1 MLSHFTATANAI
13 AATTRKSE
21 KESILAAYLAGLDDA
36 SLERAVVFFSGSPFP
51 RRDERVA
58 GVGGAAISEAVS
70 LVSGR
75 TPEEVWAPWPKYADA
90 GDTIAESFPDD
101 PSRDITLVELG
112 ELFDRLAVTQGAG
125 AKREIL
131 AELFRKVNAE
141 GARYVVKILTRELRI
156 GLVEGLV
163 ESSVA
168 KAFGR
173 KLAAVRRANMFTG
186 DIGATALL
194 ARSDTLDR
202 AGMSLFAPFA
212 FMLAQPEED
221 PAEIVAALGAGAIAD
236 DKYDGI
242 RAQIHTDGSE
252 VRIYSR
258 TLDNVTHRFPEVAGA
273 ARALG
278 RRMILDG
285 ELVAFSDRILPF
297 AIMQK
302 RLGRR
307 EVSAKLIA
315 DAPVVFFAFDLL
327 YLDGEPLFEE
337 PLRERLEKLAGVLR
351 GDGPGE
357 LSADRAS
364 ISLGGSFAVSSASHD
379 IDREIAPHPNPL
391 PTAMKPPRGEGTRGR
406 ESSREKQ
413 TSSAFSPPPVKP
425 IRMADATPIRDA
437 AHVDELFDAAR
448 ARANEGLVVKDPESV
463 YTPGRRGKSWLK
475 YKKALATLD
484 CVVTAA
490 QYGNGRRRAVLS
502 DLTFAVSRPGENGP
516 ELVNIGKA
524 YSGLT
529 DVEIAEM
536 TEQFKRTTIETHGPV
551 HRVEPLVVLE
561 IAFDRI
567 QESKRHKSG
576 YALRF
581 PRIVRIRDDKSPQQ
595 ISTIDEVRRIYEG
608 QLRREA
614 QEG

>member
-1 MLSHFTATANAI
+1 MLSDFARTANAI
-13 AATTRKSE
+13 AATTKKSE
-21 KESILAAYLAGLDDA
+21 KERILAEYLRSLDDA

-58 GVGGAAISEAVS
+58 GVGGAAIGDAVAE
-70 LVSGR
+70 VSGR
-75 TPEEVWAPWPKYADA
+75 TPEEVWAPWPKYADP
-90 GDTIAESFPDD
+90 GDTLAESFPED

-112 ELFDRLAVTQGAG
+112 EAFDRVAATQGAT
-125 AKREIL
+125 AKKDAL
-131 AELFRKVNAE
+131 AELFRRVDAH

-163 ESSVA
+163 EASIA

-173 KLAAVRRANMFTG
+173 KLDAVRQANMFTG
-186 DIGATALL
+186 DIGTTALL
-194 ARSDTLDR
+194 AKSDALTS
-202 AGMSLFAPFA
+202 AKMALFQPFA

-221 PAEIVAALGAGAIAD
+221 PAEIVSALGAGALAD

-242 RAQIHTDGSE
+242 RAQIHTDGTE

-258 TLDNVTHRFPEVAGA
+258 TLDNVTHRFPELEEA

-278 RRMILDG
+278 RTVILDG
-285 ELVAFSDRILPF
+285 EIVAYSDRILPF
-297 AIMQK
+297 AIIQK

-307 EVSAKLIA
+307 QVSAKLRS
-315 DAPVVFFAFDLL
+315 DAPVVYFAFDLL
-327 YLDGEPLFEE
+327 YLDGEPLFEV
-337 PLRERLEKLAGVLR
+337 PLRERLAKLRMLLDAREDASPSLR
-351 GDGPGE
+351 
-357 LSADRAS
+357 L
-364 ISLGGSFAVSSASHD
+364 
-379 IDREIAPHPNPL
+379 
-391 PTAMKPPRGEGTRGR
+391 
-406 ESSREKQ
+406 
-413 TSSAFSPPPVKP
+413 
-425 IRMADATPIRDA
+425 RMTPATPVRDA

-448 ARANEGLVVKDPESV
+448 VRANEGLVVKDPESI

-484 CVVTAA
+484 CVVTYA

-502 DLTFAVSRPGENGP
+502 DLTFAVAREG

-536 TEQFKRTTIETHGPV
+536 TEHFKRTTLDQHGPV
-551 HRVEPLVVLE
+551 HRVEPTVVLE

-567 QESKRHKSG
+567 QESKRHKAG

-581 PRIVRIRDDKSPQQ
+581 PRIVRIRDDKSRDQ

-608 QLRREA
+608 QLKREA
-614 QEG
+614 QED

>member
-1 MLSHFTATANAI
+1 MFSDFTATANAI
-13 AATTRKSE
+13 AATTKKSE
-21 KESILAAYLAGLDDA
+21 KERILADYLQRLDDA
-36 SLERAVVFFSGSPFP
+36 SLERAAVFFSGSPFA
-51 RRDERVA
+51 RREERVA
-58 GVGGAAISEAVS
+58 GVGGAAIGDAVSEAT
-70 LVSGR
+70 GR
-75 TPEEVWAPWPKYADA
+75 DAEEVWAAWSKYADA

-112 ELFDRLAVTQGAG
+112 EFFDRIAATQGAG
-125 AKREIL
+125 AKKDVL
-131 AELFRKVNAE
+131 AELFRKVNAQ

-163 ESSVA
+163 ESAIA

-173 KLAAVRRANMFTG
+173 KLVAVRQANMFTG
-186 DIGATALL
+186 DIGSTALL
-194 ARSDTLDR
+194 ARSDALETVN
-202 AGMSLFAPFA
+202 MSLFHPFA

-221 PAEIVAALGAGAIAD
+221 PAEIVAALGEGAIAD

-242 RAQIHTDGSE
+242 RAQIHAEGEE

-258 TLDNVTHRFPEVAGA
+258 TLDNVTHRFPEIA
-273 ARALG
+273 AAAKELG
-278 RRMILDG
+278 RSVILDG
-285 ELVAFSDRILPF
+285 EIVAFRDRILPF
-297 AIMQK
+297 AIIQK

-307 EVSAKLIA
+307 VVSEKLLA

-327 YLDGEPLFEE
+327 YLDGAPLFEQ
-337 PLRERLEKLAGVLR
+337 PLHERLQRMREVVGEGVIR
-351 GDGPGE
+351 
-357 LSADRAS
+357 
-364 ISLGGSFAVSSASHD
+364 
-379 IDREIAPHPNPL
+379 
-391 PTAMKPPRGEGTRGR
+391 RGE
-406 ESSREKQ
+406 
-413 TSSAFSPPPVKP
+413 
-425 IRMADATPIRDA
+425 ATPIRDA

-448 ARANEGLVVKDPESV
+448 ARANEGLVVKDPDSI

-484 CVVTAA
+484 CVVTYA
-490 QYGNGRRRAVLS
+490 QYGNGKRRAVLS
-502 DLTFAVSRPGENGP
+502 DLTFAVRRGE

-529 DVEIAEM
+529 DVEIAAM
-536 TEQFKRTTIETHGPV
+536 TEHFLKTTVEKHGPV
-551 HRVEPLVVLE
+551 LRVEPTVVLE

-576 YALRF
+576 YAMRF
-581 PRIVRIRDDKSPQQ
+581 PRIARIRDDKTVEQ

-614 QEG
+614 QEEGD

>member
-1 MLSHFTATANAI
+1 MLSDFTVTANTI
-13 AATTRKSE
+13 AATTKKSE
-21 KESILAAYLAGLDDA
+21 KERILADYLLTLDDA

-58 GVGGAAISEAVS
+58 GVGGAAIGDAVADAT
-70 LVSGR
+70 GR
-75 TPEEVWAPWPKYADA
+75 SHEEIWEPWPKYADP
-90 GDTIAESFPDD
+90 GDTIAESFPND
-101 PSRDITLVELG
+101 PARDISLVELG
-112 ELFDRLAVTQGAG
+112 EYFDRLASTQGAG

-131 AELFRKVNAE
+131 AELFRKVDAQ

-163 ESSVA
+163 ESSIA

-173 KLAAVRRANMFTG
+173 KLDVVRQANMFTG

-194 ARSDTLDR
+194 AKSDALES
-202 AGMSLFAPFA
+202 AKMALFQPFA

-221 PAEIVAALGAGAIAD
+221 PAAIVEALGGGALAD

-242 RAQIHTDGSE
+242 RAQIHTDGSQ
-252 VRIYSR
+252 VRVYSR
-258 TLDNVTHRFPEVAGA
+258 TLDNVTHRFPELEEA
-273 ARALG
+273 ARAIG
-278 RRMILDG
+278 RGAILDG
-285 ELVAFSDRILPF
+285 EIVAFSDRILPF
-297 AIMQK
+297 ATIQK

-307 EVSAKLIA
+307 QVTAKLLA

-327 YLDGEPLFEE
+327 YLDGEPLFEV
-337 PLRERLEKLAGVLR
+337 PLEERLEKLRGVLK
-351 GDGPGE
+351 DGAIRP
-357 LSADRAS
+357 
-364 ISLGGSFAVSSASHD
+364 SHQ
-379 IDREIAPHPNPL
+379 
-391 PTAMKPPRGEGTRGR
+391 
-406 ESSREKQ
+406 S
-413 TSSAFSPPPVKP
+413 
-425 IRMADATPIRDA
+425 PIRDA
-437 AHVDELFDAAR
+437 AHVDALFDAAR
-448 ARANEGLVVKDPESV
+448 ARANEGLVVKDPRSI

-484 CVVTAA
+484 CVVTYA
-490 QYGNGRRRAVLS
+490 QWGNGKRRHVLS
-502 DLTFAVSRPGENGP
+502 DLTFAVLKDG

-529 DVEIAEM
+529 DAEIATM
-536 TEQFKRTTIETHGPV
+536 TEHFKKTTLELHGPV
-551 HRVEPLVVLE
+551 HKVQPTVVLE

-581 PRIVRIRDDKSPQQ
+581 PRIVRIRDDKTPDE

-608 QLRREA
+608 QLKREA
-614 QEG
+614 QE

>member
-1 MLSHFTATANAI
+1 MLSRFTVTANTI
-13 AATTRKSE
+13 AATTKKSE
-21 KESILAAYLAGLDDA
+21 KERILADFLVALDDA
-36 SLERAVVFFSGSPFP
+36 ELERAVVFFAGSAFP
-51 RRDERVA
+51 RREERVA
-58 GVGGAAISEAVS
+58 GVGGAAIGEAVAE
-70 LVSGR
+70 VSGR
-75 TPEEVWAPWPKYADA
+75 TVEEVWAPWPKYADP
-90 GDTIAESFPDD
+90 GDTIAESFEVD
-101 PSRDITLVELG
+101 PSKDITLTELG
-112 ELFDRLAVTQGAG
+112 EYFERIAATQGAI
-125 AKREIL
+125 AKKDVL
-131 AELFRKVNAE
+131 AELLRKVDRE

-163 ESSVA
+163 ESSIA

-173 KLAAVRRANMFTG
+173 KLEAVRQANMFTG

-194 ARSDTLDR
+194 AKSDALET
-202 AGMSLFAPFA
+202 AKMSLFHPFA

-221 PAEIVAALGAGAIAD
+221 PAAIVAALGEGAFAD

-242 RAQIHTDGSE
+242 RAQIHSDGTE

-258 TLDNVTHRFPEVAGA
+258 TLDNVTHRFPEVAEA

-278 RRMILDG
+278 RSVILDG
-285 ELVAFSDRILPF
+285 EIVAFSDRVLPF
-297 AIMQK
+297 AIIQK

-307 EVSAKLIA
+307 AVSAKLLEE
-315 DAPVVFFAFDLL
+315 APVVYFAFDLL
-327 YLDGEPLFEE
+327 YLDGEPLFER
-337 PLRERLEKLAGVLR
+337 PLRERLEKLRAALPPGPSLTLGMTVGV
-351 GDGPGE
+351 
-357 LSADRAS
+357 
-364 ISLGGSFAVSSASHD
+364 
-379 IDREIAPHPNPL
+379 
-391 PTAMKPPRGEGTRGR
+391 
-406 ESSREKQ
+406 
-413 TSSAFSPPPVKP
+413 
-425 IRMADATPIRDA
+425 RDA
-437 AHVDELFDAAR
+437 QHVDELFDAAR

-484 CVVTAA
+484 CVVTYA
-490 QYGNGRRRAVLS
+490 QWGNGKRRNVLS
-502 DLTFAVSRPGENGP
+502 DLTFAVLRDG

-536 TEQFKRTTIETHGPV
+536 TEHFKRTTLELHGPV
-551 HRVEPLVVLE
+551 HKVEPTVVLE

-581 PRIVRIRDDKSPQQ
+581 PRIVRIRDDKTPDQ

-608 QLRREA
+608 QLLRE
-614 QEG
+614 QGE

>member
-1 MLSHFTATANAI
+1 MLSDFTATANAI
-13 AATTRKSE
+13 AATTKKSE
-21 KESILAAYLAGLDDA
+21 KERILAEYLRSLDDA
-36 SLERAVVFFSGSPFP
+36 SLERAAVFFSGSAFA
-51 RRDERVA
+51 RREERVA
-58 GVGGAAISEAVS
+58 GVGGAAIGDAVS
-70 LVSGR
+70 EVTGR
-75 TPEEVWAPWPKYADA
+75 NPEEVWAPWAKYADA

-101 PSRDITLVELG
+101 PDRDMTLVELG
-112 ELFDRLAVTQGAG
+112 ELFDRIAATQGAT
-125 AKREIL
+125 AKKDVL
-131 AELFRKVNAE
+131 VELFRRVNAQ

-163 ESSVA
+163 ESAIA

-173 KLAAVRRANMFTG
+173 KLAAVRQSNMFTG

-194 ARSDTLDR
+194 ARADALESVK
-202 AGMSLFAPFA
+202 MSLFHPFA

-221 PAEIVAALGAGAIAD
+221 PAEIVAALGAGALAD

-242 RAQIHTDGSE
+242 RAQIHTDGTE

-258 TLDNVTHRFPEVAGA
+258 TLDNVTHRFPEIETA

-278 RRMILDG
+278 LGVILDG
-285 ELVAFSDRILPF
+285 EIVAYHDRILPF
-297 AIMQK
+297 AIIQK

-307 EVSAKLIA
+307 EVSAKLLA

-327 YLDGEPLFEE
+327 YLDGEPLFEQ
-337 PLRERLEKLAGVLR
+337 PLRERLEKLRSVVGDQLSVVR
-351 GDGPGE
+351 G
-357 LSADRAS
+357 SAPSTTDNRQPTTDNTPRA
-364 ISLGGSFAVSSASHD
+364 IRLGDS
-379 IDREIAPHPNPL
+379 
-391 PTAMKPPRGEGTRGR
+391 
-406 ESSREKQ
+406 
-413 TSSAFSPPPVKP
+413 
-425 IRMADATPIRDA
+425 TPIRDG

-448 ARANEGLVVKDPESV
+448 VRANEGLVVKDPESI

-484 CVVTAA
+484 CVVTYA
-490 QYGNGRRRAVLS
+490 QYGNGKRRAVLS
-502 DLTFAVSRPGENGP
+502 DLTFAVRRDD
-516 ELVNIGKA
+516 ELVTIGKA

-529 DVEIAEM
+529 DVEIAAM
-536 TEQFKRTTIETHGPV
+536 TEHFKATTLERHGPV
-551 HRVEPLVVLE
+551 HRVEPTVVLE

-576 YALRF
+576 YAMRF
-581 PRIVRIRDDKSPQQ
+581 PRIARIRDDKSVDQ

-614 QEG
+614 QTKGD